1 MQSALFLRHI
11 LYIKLFDRFLTNKR
25 TAIPIRDIGRL
36 TIDFFFNPKKKDKRT
51 SCIVNKYY

>member
-36 TIDFFFNPKKKDKRT
+36 TIDFFFNPKKKKT
-51 SCIVNKYY
+51 KGPVAS